1 MDWNLD
7 WIFFGA
13 AAFMLVIINI
23 ARGCAGKT
31 RGWQALMLAS
41 MSCALFAVIAEL
53 RMAASWASHGDI
65 PALTDSLP
73 GMCRIMTIAAV
84 IGIILNI
91 LAMLINIS
99 AEAE

>member
-1 MDWNLD
+1 MDWNLN

-13 AAFMLVIINI
+13 AAFVLVIMNI

-53 RMAASWASHGDI
+53 RMAARWASHGDL
-65 PALTDSLP
+65 PALMDALP
-73 GMCRIMTIAAV
+73 GMCRIMTIASV

-91 LAMLINIS
+91 LAMLINTS